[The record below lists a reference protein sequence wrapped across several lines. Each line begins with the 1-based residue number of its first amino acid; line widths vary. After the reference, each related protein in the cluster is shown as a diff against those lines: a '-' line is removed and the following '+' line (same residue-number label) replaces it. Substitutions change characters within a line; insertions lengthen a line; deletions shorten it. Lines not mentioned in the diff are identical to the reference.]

1 MCKKESDGKIRIFRK
16 DKIDMN
22 TKADN
27 GRKHNSSMNTG
38 YRYRPVLCF
47 AMAYLFTWIFW
58 VPAIFLKG
66 NIAMVLM
73 LFGLISPAVV
83 STVFILVSGC
93 PALKK
98 DLKVKI
104 FGFYK
109 VKWSNVVLSVGVF
122 ALIVVSSILLSL
134 AFGQSLDQF
143 SFTEDFSFTGV
154 GVASAFFTI
163 IEASVLE
170 EIGWKGYC
178 EDSIGNYM
186 NWFRESVIFGAIWS
200 FWHFPLI
207 FIEGTYQAGLMVNPL
222 FVINFFVSAIL
233 MGFIITWVY
242 LASDRSILACI
253 IFHLFVNFMQEKIA
267 MTPETKCVETI
278 VVFIAT
284 AIIVWIKKDM
294 FFETRHV
301 GRILEEYQD
310 EQHVHALRGDMD
322 RSVTKR
328 KNG

>member
-1 MCKKESDGKIRIFRK
+1 
-16 DKIDMN
+16 MN
-22 TKADN
+22 TKTP
-27 GRKHNSSMNTG
+27 NSCSNNG
-38 YRYRPVLCF
+38 YRYRPVLYF

-58 VPAIFLKG
+58 IPAIFLRG

-73 LFGLISPAVV
+73 LLGLISPAVV
-83 STVFILVSGC
+83 STVFILASGS

-104 FGFYK
+104 IGFYK
-109 VKWSNVVLSVGVF
+109 VRWSNVVISVAVF

-134 AFGQSLDQF
+134 AFGQSHDQF
-143 SFTEDFSFTGV
+143 AFTDDFSFTGV
-154 GVASAFFTI
+154 GLASAFFTI
-163 IEASVLE
+163 IVASILE
-170 EIGWKGYC
+170 EVGWKGYC
-178 EDSIGNYM
+178 EDSIGSYM
-186 NWFRESVIFGAIWS
+186 NWFWESVIFGAIWS
-200 FWHFPLI
+200 FWHFPLL

-222 FVINFFVSAIL
+222 FVINFFVSAVP

-284 AIIVWIKKDM
+284 AIIVWLKKDM
-294 FFETRHV
+294 FFETCHV
-301 GRILEEYQD
+301 GRLLEEF
-310 EQHVHALRGDMD
+310 
-322 RSVTKR
+322 
-328 KNG
+328 